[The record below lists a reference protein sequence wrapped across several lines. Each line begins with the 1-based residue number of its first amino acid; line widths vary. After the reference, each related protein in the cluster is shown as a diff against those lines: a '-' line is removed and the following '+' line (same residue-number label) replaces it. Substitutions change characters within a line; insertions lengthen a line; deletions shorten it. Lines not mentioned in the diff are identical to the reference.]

1 MEEGRAQASGEFLLI
16 LAAVSIIAL
25 LLVFLLISS
34 TESNYEKRYLESRV
48 YWQNQRPISITD
60 AKAVHNGLILL
71 LKNSGGSR
79 LQLTNISARD
89 EFQEAPNT
97 TAFGNPV
104 QMEPGMRL
112 KIAVPVTY
120 SDTALRNFVSLQMQF
135 RYISQSRNV
144 QAGRELLILP
154 KPNACNEFSEFCTTD
169 LDCCNNAP
177 CSYGSCGG
185 CGGDGQECSETPDCC
200 SGLVC
205 STGTCRQKPDLVS
218 IQLSPLPPETINP
231 SSSVSMRIANIGPG
245 PAAPSAA
252 RLSWSGAG
260 CSPRCEY
267 ELEIPQIIP
276 GEAFDFLS
284 PFACQDAHDIVL
296 EADSGSALDELQE
309 GNNILDILVSC
320 PLADMSAHAVPSSP
334 QTVGF
339 PFPVPIITV
348 NNGAAPSGADS
359 ATRASF
365 GGGTVDGVA
374 ELSIPIPSLDPGGTQ
389 TDSVTVLCNSEGT
402 FDLVVMADADFAIAE
417 SNEGNNANPYPIEC
431 AAIPSR
437 PNLVASIQNPPASIG
452 AQPVNV
458 IVRTSNGGSAPSIP
472 SVTSIL
478 YTPSG
483 LTFNGNRFADI
494 SVPARNPG
502 QYYDS
507 SPISVACE
515 NHDGNTYY
523 INLRADATGANAEG
537 PSGEADNDVQ
547 YGVVCSA
554 VCYLDPGDA
563 CGNQGNGAD
572 PACCTGRCAR
582 SVCCYNNGWSVG
594 GDSSLCCSLYAE
606 GGVCR
611 GRRPGTACDFGTD
624 CDSSGCV
631 GGICA
636 QYGPDVS
643 GWNGCRSNAE
653 CSTNFCGRQ
662 GNAWA
667 PSCCRGPTMSCTLS
681 SDCCGGGSTC
691 SVGACTCKPSGPTRW
706 CFQNSEC
713 CSGNC
718 IISGNNGYCG

>member
-1 MEEGRAQASGEFLLI
+1 MEGGRAQASGEFLLI

-25 LLVFLLISS
+25 LLVFLLVSS

-71 LKNSGGSR
+71 LKNSGGGR
-79 LQLTNISARD
+79 LQLTSISARD

-135 RYISQSRNV
+135 GYISQSRNA

-154 KPNACNEFSEFCTTD
+154 KPNSCNEFSEFCTTD

-205 STGTCRQKPDLVS
+205 STGTCRQKPDLVP

-245 PAAPSAA
+245 PAAPSVA
-252 RLSWSGAG
+252 RLSWGGAG

-267 ELEIPQIIP
+267 ALEIPQIIP
-276 GEAFDFLS
+276 GEAFDFPS

-334 QTVGF
+334 QTVGS

-431 AAIPSR
+431 QLAPPVPYPDLIPLIND
-437 PNLVASIQNPPASIG
+437 PPPASFYVGETRSMALGTRNQGTADAGSSVTLVDSPTGGLEFDSGPSVSFNTG
-452 AQPVNV
+452 ALGAGDTISHGSVSVTCTAAGLQTLQVRADAVPPGGSIAESNEGNNALARNVECLSPPMPNLEAFIAVEPLPEGMPVGADFG
-458 IVRTSNGGSAPSIP
+458 IYVRTANSGTADAGSSTTLVDSPTGGMA
-472 SVTSIL
+472 
-478 YTPSG
+478 
-483 LTFNGNRFADI
+483 FNGNPTRQI
-494 SVPARNPG
+494 SVGPLSPG
-502 QYYDS
+502 LYS
-507 SPISVACE
+507 TV
-515 NHDGNTYY
+515 T
-523 INLRADATGANAEG
+523 
-537 PSGEADNDVQ
+537 V
-547 YGVVCSA
+547 
-554 VCYLDPGDA
+554 
-563 CGNQGNGAD
+563 
-572 PACCTGRCAR
+572 TGRCISQGPNAVR
-582 SVCCYNNGWSVG
+582 ITADYVPGLPEGNVPEGAG
-594 GDSSLCCSLYAE
+594 EGDNERTY
-606 GGVCR
+606 
-611 GRRPGTACDFGTD
+611 T
-624 CDSSGCV
+624 
-631 GGICA
+631 I
-636 QYGPDVS
+636 Q
-643 GWNGCRSNAE
+643 
-653 CSTNFCGRQ
+653 
-662 GNAWA
+662 
-667 PSCCRGPTMSCTLS
+667 CT
-681 SDCCGGGSTC
+681 
-691 SVGACTCKPSGPTRW
+691 
-706 CFQNSEC
+706 
-713 CSGNC
+713 
-718 IISGNNGYCG
+718 